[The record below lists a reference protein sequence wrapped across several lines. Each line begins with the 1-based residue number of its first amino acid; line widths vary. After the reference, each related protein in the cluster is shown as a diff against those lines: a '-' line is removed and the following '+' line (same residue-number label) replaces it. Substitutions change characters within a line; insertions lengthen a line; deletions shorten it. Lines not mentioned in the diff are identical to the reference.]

1 FEEGS
6 DGEIR
11 TVLLELKV
19 IADVGLIGK
28 PNAGKSTLLSRLSR
42 ATPEIAD
49 YPFTTKYP
57 NLGMVRVGY
66 DHQFVIADIPGLIEG
81 AHAGVGLGHEFL
93 KHVQRTR
100 LFVHLI
106 EPAPMDQTDPIENYH
121 QIRKEISLYDDTMDT
136 RPELVVVSKS
146 ELPDAPACAELLS
159 EEIGK
164 EVLLISAVTG
174 DGLGELV
181 KRIVAEFKVYGQE
194 TTGDISPIDDETKN
208 VINQGLAWLA
218 KQQNEDGSFGGQ
230 GEYSQNVGVTA
241 LAGMAFLCDG
251 NVPNAGQYSKQVTG
265 CLDYLLSRS
274 QVSGYI
280 VETDEQVH
288 GPMYGHGFATM
299 FLAEVY
305 GMSQRKDLRE
315 KLARAVDL
323 IIATQNDQ
331 GGWRYNPVPEDADIS
346 VTVCQMMAL
355 RAARNAGISVPKEVI
370 DRAVTYIKG
379 CQNPDGGFR
388 YRLFDAAESKIAR
401 SAAALVALYTAGM
414 AEEKVV
420 ERGF

>member
-1 FEEGS
+1 MTHSISCRLDLAELIIMFVDRVEIVCQAGDGGNGCLSFRREAHVPRGGPDGGDGGDGGSVIIKADSNLGSLANIVGHRHWKAQRGGHGEGKLRTGRGGDDVVVLVPPGTVIKDTDHDFVIKELLEDGESLIIAQGGQGGRGNKHFATSTDRAPRQFEEGS
-6 DGEIR
+6 EGEIR

-100 LFVHLI
+100 LFVHLV

-121 QIRKEISLYDDTMDT
+121 QIRKEISLYDDTMDN

-146 ELPDAPACAELLS
+146 ELPDAAAFAELLS

-181 KRIVAEFKVYGQE
+181 KRIVAEFKVL
-194 TTGDISPIDDETKN
+194 DRVDEFT
-208 VINQGLAWLA
+208 
-218 KQQNEDGSFGGQ
+218 
-230 GEYSQNVGVTA
+230 
-241 LAGMAFLCDG
+241 
-251 NVPNAGQYSKQVTG
+251 
-265 CLDYLLSRS
+265 
-274 QVSGYI
+274 
-280 VETDEQVH
+280 
-288 GPMYGHGFATM
+288 
-299 FLAEVY
+299 
-305 GMSQRKDLRE
+305 
-315 KLARAVDL
+315 
-323 IIATQNDQ
+323 
-331 GGWRYNPVPEDADIS
+331 
-346 VTVCQMMAL
+346 
-355 RAARNAGISVPKEVI
+355 
-370 DRAVTYIKG
+370 
-379 CQNPDGGFR
+379 
-388 YRLFDAAESKIAR
+388 
-401 SAAALVALYTAGM
+401 
-414 AEEKVV
+414 
-420 ERGF
+420 